1 MNMAKYNMNEY
12 LPPNFNPDDDIA
24 TCAEEEAGLLFAG
37 YDEDGQKEWLG
48 DKAAWERLDKLQK
61 EEEIL

>member
-1 MNMAKYNMNEY
+1 MNEY

-24 TCAEEEAGLLFAG
+24 SCLEEEAGLVCTGL
-37 YDEDGQKEWLG
+37 DEDNIPEWIG